1 MKNLITKMFDLEER
15 KIRDID
21 IITTDEDVFAI
32 ITLKAEPIEC
42 PHCKATTSRTHDY
55 RQRTI
60 NHAILNGHNTC
71 LVYNQRRYFCS
82 SCRKA
87 FPEPNPFV
95 FSGRRISKYTIL
107 RVMKMLMDP
116 RVTFSMA
123 ASATDLSVSSVQ
135 RIFDM
140 HAGIKTRPFPKI
152 LCIDEVYA
160 VKYHQKV
167 YACVLVDFS
176 NNQIYDLLPS
186 RKKYDLANYFS
197 QIPRET
203 RESVQYISMDM
214 WNTYRELA
222 NLYFKNALVCVD
234 SFHVV
239 QMINTAFR
247 KTRIRI
253 MNSYNRKSDE
263 YYLMKKFAWLLSKE
277 YRKLNFSKPLKLYR
291 YIPLI
296 GTRTVYVQDLIASI
310 LSIDPELEVA
320 YMLKE
325 DYLTLNQQCSF
336 DDVES
341 ALDNY
346 IERLE
351 LYDVTEFRSVKR
363 SLRNWKQ
370 EIINSFNKVDGRRI
384 SNGPVESVNARI
396 KLIKFSSNGYT
407 NFERFRKRVLYS
419 LNDTSSIKF

>member
-1 MKNLITKMFDLEER
+1 
-15 KIRDID
+15 
-21 IITTDEDVFAI
+21 
-32 ITLKAEPIEC
+32 
-42 PHCKATTSRTHDY
+42 
-55 RQRTI
+55 
-60 NHAILNGHNTC
+60 
-71 LVYNQRRYFCS
+71 
-82 SCRKA
+82 
-87 FPEPNPFV
+87 
-95 FSGRRISKYTIL
+95 
-107 RVMKMLMDP
+107 
-116 RVTFSMA
+116 
-123 ASATDLSVSSVQ
+123 
-135 RIFDM
+135 
-140 HAGIKTRPFPKI
+140 
-152 LCIDEVYA
+152 
-160 VKYHQKV
+160 
-167 YACVLVDFS
+167 
-176 NNQIYDLLPS
+176 
-186 RKKYDLANYFS
+186 
-197 QIPRET
+197 
-203 RESVQYISMDM
+203 MDM

-222 NLYFKNALVCVD
+222 NLYFKNARVCVD

-351 LYDVTEFRSVKR
+351 LYDVPEFRSVKR

-370 EIINSFNKVDGRRI
+370 EIINSFNKVNGRRI

>member
-21 IITTDEDVFAI
+21 VITTDDDVFAI
-32 ITLKAEPIEC
+32 ITLKAEPTEC
-42 PHCKATTSRTHDY
+42 PHCKSLTSKTHDY

-71 LVYNQRRYFCS
+71 LVYNQRRYFCP

-135 RIFDM
+135 RIFDA

-160 VKYHQKV
+160 IKYHQKV
-167 YACVLVDFS
+167 YACVLVDFN

-214 WNTYRELA
+214 WNTYRDLA
-222 NLYFKNALVCVD
+222 NIYFKNALVCVD
-234 SFHVV
+234 SFHVI
-239 QMINTAFR
+239 QMVNTAFK

-253 MNSYNRKSDE
+253 MNSYNRASDE
-263 YYLMKKFAWLLSKE
+263 YYLLKKFAWLLSKE
-277 YRKLNFSKPLKLYR
+277 YHKLNFSKPLKLYK
-291 YIPLI
+291 YISFI
-296 GTRTVYVQDLIASI
+296 GTRVVRVQDLIASI
-310 LSIDPELEVA
+310 LSIDPELEIA

-325 DYLTLNQQCSF
+325 DYLTLNHERTIEN
-336 DDVES
+336 VEV

-346 IERLE
+346 IENLE
-351 LYDVTEFRSVKR
+351 LYDIPEFRSVKR
-363 SLRNWKQ
+363 SLKNWRQ
-370 EIINSFNKVDGRRI
+370 EIINSFNRVDGRRI
-384 SNGPVESVNARI
+384 SNGPIESVNARI
-396 KLIKFSSNGYT
+396 KLIKFSSNGYA